1 MAYPPEKTGLH
12 LHGINESTKAFKT
25 LPQAEVDAFAEEW
38 GFINTESIVL
48 GSAAEVK
55 DFTDKIAETGVWN
68 GEAVE
73 GFVVRTHI
81 VKPKEGTR
89 ETAAS
94 PYPPGSTFFF
104 KVKFDEPYMMY
115 RDWRELTKTL
125 LSTKG
130 SLNDAKLSTMRMK
143 RPETKLYVKWVKEEI
158 QKNRSQFEEYS
169 KGKGIIR
176 TRERFLEWMA
186 ANKVQG
192 SVNAGEKIGDV
203 AVDATPVDVKPAI
216 EFGKTIIVP
225 VAVPGCGA
233 STSVTCRW
241 ID

>member
-1 MAYPPEKTGLH
+1 
-12 LHGINESTKAFKT
+12 
-25 LPQAEVDAFAEEW
+25 
-38 GFINTESIVL
+38 
-48 GSAAEVK
+48 
-55 DFTDKIAETGVWN
+55 VWN

-73 GFVVRTHI
+73 GFVVRTHV
-81 VKPKEGTR
+81 VKPKDADVR

-143 RPETKLYVKWVKEEI
+143 RPETRLYVKWVKEQI
-158 QKNRSQFEEYS
+158 QKDRSQFDEYS

-176 TRERFLEWMA
+176 TRERFLEWLEA
-186 ANKVQG
+186 SKAPG
-192 SVNAGEKIGDV
+192 SGNAREKTPDV
-203 AVDATPVDVKPAI
+203 PVETTPVDVKPAT

-225 VAVPGCGA
+225 VAVPGCGT
-233 STSVTCRW
+233 STSVGRGW
-241 ID
+241 IS